1 MQKEPLL
8 EQLDWFFTS
17 VNWTLDFPSTEALP
31 MAKITSDHIPC
42 KIAINTKIPRSS
54 IFRFENFWAEH
65 DTFLET
71 VHGCWESC
79 PSLPVATRTISSKF
93 KKLRSEL
100 KSWSRNLCNLKL
112 LISNCNTAIGFLD
125 SLEDSRPL
133 YNKEANLRLLVKGQL
148 KTLLH
153 YKKLYWRKRYTV
165 NRIKLGD
172 ECTKIFHSMATIS
185 FRRNSISQIFND
197 QGVWI
202 QDHAVKAG
210 LLWNSFRNR
219 MGVTSN
225 PNMLFDLANL
235 IIPSE
240 ELQHLEA
247 PFQQDEIDQVV
258 KKMPSD
264 KAPGP
269 DSFNGLFMKKC
280 WNIIRGDFYDLCK
293 DFSLGTANLQCINKS
308 YITLVPKTNNPE
320 TVSDYRPVSLMN
332 INFKLITKILVD
344 RLQSVITRLIH
355 RNQYDFIVS

>member
-1 MQKEPLL
+1 
-8 EQLDWFFTS
+8 
-17 VNWTLDFPSTEALP
+17 

-112 LISNCNTAIGFLD
+112 LISNCNTVIGFLD

-153 YKKLYWRKRYTV
+153 YKKLYRRKRYTV

-172 ECTKIFHSMATIS
+172 ECTKFFTAWRQSPL
-185 FRRNSISQIFND
+185 D
-197 QGVWI
+197 G
-202 QDHAVKAG
+202 
-210 LLWNSFRNR
+210 
-219 MGVTSN
+219 
-225 PNMLFDLANL
+225 
-235 IIPSE
+235 IPSRRS
-240 ELQHLEA
+240 LTIKVFGFKTMLSKLVYCGIPLEIGW
-247 PFQQDEIDQVV
+247 E
-258 KKMPSD
+258 
-264 KAPGP
+264 
-269 DSFNGLFMKKC
+269 
-280 WNIIRGDFYDLCK
+280 
-293 DFSLGTANLQCINKS
+293 
-308 YITLVPKTNNPE
+308 
-320 TVSDYRPVSLMN
+320 
-332 INFKLITKILVD
+332 
-344 RLQSVITRLIH
+344 
-355 RNQYDFIVS
+355 